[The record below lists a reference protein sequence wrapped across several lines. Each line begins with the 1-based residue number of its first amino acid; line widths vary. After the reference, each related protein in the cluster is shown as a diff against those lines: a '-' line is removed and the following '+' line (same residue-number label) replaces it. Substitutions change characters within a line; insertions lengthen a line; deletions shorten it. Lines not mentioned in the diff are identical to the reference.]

1 MPYSIQE
8 ISKNQRSYG
17 GESATNAAG
26 LSVPSRRNWSIRS
39 SILASWDRLDSRPT
53 CVRESSSST
62 ADVVPVPG
70 TYDFV
75 ITKDY
80 CRNNTPPKVL
90 AMVFVIDVSYNKVKS
105 GLVHLLCAEFKNNI
119 RHLPV
124 DEGQERASIKVH
136 EASSLT
142 APDGGRRRCPGNV
155 HALLFTSCSGQRQLR
170 VFNLSLKTC
179 NQLADFF
186 RSSDLDTTNLFFTK
200 QGLFKLQDNKP

>member
-1 MPYSIQE
+1 M
-8 ISKNQRSYG
+8 
-17 GESATNAAG
+17 
-26 LSVPSRRNWSIRS
+26 RS
-39 SILASWDRLDSRPT
+39 SVSHFPVNTDMIKQSTVLFELIVSPF
-53 CVRESSSST
+53 VRAVEKELVHPIVNFGELGPIRFT
-62 ADVVPVPG
+62 AYMCTG
-70 TYDFV
+70 
-75 ITKDY
+75 
-80 CRNNTPPKVL
+80 
-90 AMVFVIDVSYNKVKS
+90 DVSYNKVKS

-142 APDGGRRRCPGNV
+142 ASDGGLRRCPGNV

-170 VFNLSLKTC
+170 VLNLSMKTC

-186 RSSDLDTTNLFFTK
+186 RSCDLDTTNLFFTN

>member
-1 MPYSIQE
+1 M
-8 ISKNQRSYG
+8 
-17 GESATNAAG
+17 
-26 LSVPSRRNWSIRS
+26 RS
-39 SILASWDRLDSRPT
+39 SMSHFPVNTDMIKQSTVLFELIVSPFVRAGEKELVHPIVQLASWDRFDARPI

-155 HALLFTSCSGQRQLR
+155 HALLFTSCSGHW
-170 VFNLSLKTC
+170 
-179 NQLADFF
+179 
-186 RSSDLDTTNLFFTK
+186 DLDTTNQFFTK

>member
-1 MPYSIQE
+1 MSHFPVNTDMIKQSTVLFELIV
-8 ISKNQRSYG
+8 SPFVRA
-17 GESATNAAG
+17 GEKE
-26 LSVPSRRNWSIRS
+26 LVHPIVQ
-39 SILASWDRLDSRPT
+39 LASWDRFDARPT

-124 DEGQERASIKVH
+124 DEGQ
-136 EASSLT
+136 
-142 APDGGRRRCPGNV
+142 GRNV
-155 HALLFTSCSGQRQLR
+155 HALLFTSCSGQCQLG
-170 VFNLSLKTC
+170 VLNLSLKTC
-179 NQLADFF
+179 NHW
-186 RSSDLDTTNLFFTK
+186 DLDTTNLFFTK